1 MNEILIPISNKEFKE
16 KVTIRF
22 NSINDGFNNYNN
34 KTIEGTEVAF
44 ISFLQEA
51 FELNGAENSYVDFY
65 YNVLND
71 EDKKK
76 LKELIND
83 EDKILLEEFEKNY
96 HEKNI
101 YFKQTDNITLTQ
113 PLEVGNVV
121 SFYGVYDGDGY
132 YIANLNATDTSSR
145 GEVTLFHYL
154 YGTVRN
160 LGLKDV
166 NFTSKFCASTIANY
180 L

>member
-34 KTIEGTEVAF
+34 KTIEGNEEAF

-51 FELNGAENSYVDFY
+51 FELNGEDNSYVDFY
-65 YNVLND
+65 YNVL
-71 EDKKK
+71 
-76 LKELIND
+76 ND

-101 YFKQTDNITLTQ
+101 YFKLTKESIPFITRLSTR
-113 PLEVGNVV
+113 E
-121 SFYGVYDGDGY
+121 
-132 YIANLNATDTSSR
+132 I
-145 GEVTLFHYL
+145 LF
-154 YGTVRN
+154 
-160 LGLKDV
+160 
-166 NFTSKFCASTIANY
+166 STIYFTKYPCTIWGNY
-180 L
+180 NKSFPIFYHNNNDIQQYLNIKNELQFF

>member
-1 MNEILIPISNKEFKE
+1 MNEILIPISNKEFRE

-34 KTIEGTEVAF
+34 KTIEGNEVAF

-96 HEKNI
+96 HEKN
-101 YFKQTDNITLTQ
+101 
-113 PLEVGNVV
+113 VC
-121 SFYGVYDGDGY
+121 
-132 YIANLNATDTSSR
+132 R
-145 GEVTLFHYL
+145 
-154 YGTVRN
+154 
-160 LGLKDV
+160 
-166 NFTSKFCASTIANY
+166 C
-180 L
+180 

>member
-34 KTIEGTEVAF
+34 KTIEGNEEAF

-51 FELNGAENSYVDFY
+51 FELNGEDNSYVDFY
-65 YNVLND
+65 YNVL
-71 EDKKK
+71 
-76 LKELIND
+76 ND

-101 YFKQTDNITLTQ
+101 YFKLTKESIPFITRLSTR
-113 PLEVGNVV
+113 E
-121 SFYGVYDGDGY
+121 
-132 YIANLNATDTSSR
+132 I
-145 GEVTLFHYL
+145 LF
-154 YGTVRN
+154 
-160 LGLKDV
+160 
-166 NFTSKFCASTIANY
+166 STIYFTKYPCTIWGNY
-180 L
+180 NKSFPIFYHDNNDIQQYLNIKNELQFF

>member
-71 EDKKK
+71 EDN
-76 LKELIND
+76 LT
-83 EDKILLEEFEKNY
+83 LENFEKNY

-101 YFKQTDNITLTQ
+101 YFKLTKESIPFITRLSTR
-113 PLEVGNVV
+113 E
-121 SFYGVYDGDGY
+121 
-132 YIANLNATDTSSR
+132 I
-145 GEVTLFHYL
+145 LF
-154 YGTVRN
+154 
-160 LGLKDV
+160 
-166 NFTSKFCASTIANY
+166 STIYFTKYPCTIWGNY
-180 L
+180 NKSFPIFYHDNNDIQQYLNIKNELQFF

>member
-1 MNEILIPISNKEFKE
+1 MNKILIPISNKEFKE

-34 KTIEGTEVAF
+34 KTIEGTEEAF

-83 EDKILLEEFEKNY
+83 EDKILLEKFEKNY

-101 YFKQTDNITLTQ
+101 YFKLTKESIPFITRLSTREILFSTIYFTKYPCTIWGNYNKSFPIFYHDNNDIQ
-113 PLEVGNVV
+113 Q
-121 SFYGVYDGDGY
+121 
-132 YIANLNATDTSSR
+132 
-145 GEVTLFHYL
+145 YL
-154 YGTVRN
+154 KIKN
-160 LGLKDV
+160 GLK
-166 NFTSKFCASTIANY
+166 FF
-180 L
+180 

>member
-1 MNEILIPISNKEFKE
+1 MNKILIPISNKEFKE

-71 EDKKK
+71 EDK
-76 LKELIND
+76 
-83 EDKILLEEFEKNY
+83 ILLEEFEKNY

-101 YFKQTDNITLTQ
+101 YFKLTKESIPFITRLSTR
-113 PLEVGNVV
+113 E
-121 SFYGVYDGDGY
+121 
-132 YIANLNATDTSSR
+132 I
-145 GEVTLFHYL
+145 LF
-154 YGTVRN
+154 
-160 LGLKDV
+160 
-166 NFTSKFCASTIANY
+166 STIYFTKYPCTIWGNY
-180 L
+180 NKSFPIFYHDNNDIQQYLNIKNELQFF

>member
-34 KTIEGTEVAF
+34 KTIEGNEEAF

-51 FELNGAENSYVDFY
+51 FELNGEDNSYVDFY

-71 EDKKK
+71 EDK
-76 LKELIND
+76 
-83 EDKILLEEFEKNY
+83 ILLEKFEKNY

-101 YFKQTDNITLTQ
+101 YFKLTKESIPFITRLSTR
-113 PLEVGNVV
+113 E
-121 SFYGVYDGDGY
+121 
-132 YIANLNATDTSSR
+132 I
-145 GEVTLFHYL
+145 LF
-154 YGTVRN
+154 
-160 LGLKDV
+160 
-166 NFTSKFCASTIANY
+166 STIYFTKYPCTIWGNY
-180 L
+180 NKSFPIFYHDNNDIQQYLNIKNELQFF

>member
-83 EDKILLEEFEKNY
+83 EDKILLEKFEKNY

-101 YFKQTDNITLTQ
+101 YFKLTKESIPFITRLSTRKYYFQLYILLNILVQ
-113 PLEVGNVV
+113 
-121 SFYGVYDGDGY
+121 FGV
-132 YIANLNATDTSSR
+132 IIIRVFLFFIMTIMISS
-145 GEVTLFHYL
+145 
-154 YGTVRN
+154 
-160 LGLKDV
+160 
-166 NFTSKFCASTIANY
+166 SI
-180 L
+180 

>member
-22 NSINDGFNNYNN
+22 DNINDGFNNYCHNIMEGSEEQFIDFIN
-34 KTIEGTEVAF
+34 K
-44 ISFLQEA
+44 A

-96 HEKNI
+96 HEKI
-101 YFKQTDNITLTQ
+101 SILSLPKK
-113 PLEVGNVV
+113 
-121 SFYGVYDGDGY
+121 VY
-132 YIANLNATDTSSR
+132 L
-145 GEVTLFHYL
+145 L
-154 YGTVRN
+154 
-160 LGLKDV
+160 
-166 NFTSKFCASTIANY
+166 
-180 L
+180 

>member
-34 KTIEGTEVAF
+34 KTIEGTEEAF

-83 EDKILLEEFEKNY
+83 EDKILLEKFEKIIM
-96 HEKNI
+96 KKI
-101 YFKQTDNITLTQ
+101 SILSLPKK
-113 PLEVGNVV
+113 
-121 SFYGVYDGDGY
+121 VY
-132 YIANLNATDTSSR
+132 L
-145 GEVTLFHYL
+145 L
-154 YGTVRN
+154 
-160 LGLKDV
+160 
-166 NFTSKFCASTIANY
+166 
-180 L
+180 